1 MVAIELFIRRATL
14 TAHCTETNKVF
25 SQREGRSGE
34 EMLFSFDTKTISQQR
49 AEQGSKNYNCLL
61 TWQRRPSSPR
71 HDNSKHLTI

>member
-25 SQREGRSGE
+25 SRRGGRSGEE

-49 AEQGSKNYNCLL
+49 AE
-61 TWQRRPSSPR
+61 
-71 HDNSKHLTI
+71 